1 MKNLIMMKKIALF
14 SISMLCIW
22 TLNASYTIAGHTSL
36 NIDINKE
43 FKNARELYNRRENHE
58 SLKSAIEI
66 YQNVLRQIPDNSEN
80 CNKKKAEVLIELSR
94 CYFKMAEYHAT
105 CNDEK
110 AAWFEMGEAY
120 GREAISLDPQNV
132 GGYYWMAQNLGEHG
146 CISKFY
152 FLNKKSDFEEA
163 LRKAETL
170 DNPQKPYDY
179 SGINRTL
186 AAYYTPRFIWGNL
199 DKALEYAKKM
209 EDSPRYLNN
218 LSVLADLYWKFDK
231 EKAIKY
237 AKRAINADL
246 SQFPET
252 QFENSFQQKIL
263 DGKWGKLLK

>member
-14 SISMLCIW
+14 SLSMLCIW
-22 TLNASYTIAGHTSL
+22 TLDGSYTIAGHTSL
-36 NIDINKE
+36 NIGINKE
-43 FKNARELYNRRENHE
+43 IKNARELYDRRENRE

-66 YQNVLRQIPDNSEN
+66 YQNVLRQIHDKSEN

-110 AAWFEMGEAY
+110 AAWFEMGEAD
-120 GREAISLDPQNV
+120 GREAISLDPQNI
-132 GGYYWMAQNLGEHG
+132 GGYYWMAQNLGKHG
-146 CISKFY
+146 GISKLY

-179 SGINRTL
+179 AGINRTL
-186 AAYYTPRFIWGNL
+186 AAYYTPRFMWGDL

-218 LSVLADLYWKFDK
+218 LSVLADLYWKSDK

-237 AKRAINADL
+237 AKCAIKADL

-252 QFENSFQQKIL
+252 QFENSFQQKKL